1 MLILSTAGLPRVER
15 FPYRRHH
22 LQNNSRI
29 KHYRKT
35 QAAIGLQ
42 PSLRCN
48 SSDTVAKNTRRNA
61 NLVGAAEI
69 ERPRF
74 RAAPAEWQA
83 IVFIFYRAKPTIEP
97 LW

>member
-22 LQNNSRI
+22 LQNNGRI

-35 QAAIGLQ
+35 QAAIELQ

-69 ERPRF
+69 ERPQF
-74 RAAPAEWQA
+74 CRAGCMA
-83 IVFIFYRAKPTIEP
+83 IISIFYPAKANIEP
-97 LW
+97 LS